1 MSAGALIIIVLLFAV
16 GWALLIRP
24 QRRRQMVQRQMQE
37 ELAPGVEILTA
48 GGLYGFVRSIDE
60 NDEVTVEIAPGTNV
74 RVARRAVAAV
84 IPPESP
90 EQPELAEPESAP
102 EPEPPAEIS

>member
-1 MSAGALIIIVLLFAV
+1 MSAGALIIIVLLFVV

-60 NDEVTVEIAPGTNV
+60 NDELTVEIAPGTNV

-84 IPPESP
+84 IPPEQA
-90 EQPELAEPESAP
+90 EQ
-102 EPEPPAEIS
+102 EPPAAEEAQR

>member
-74 RVARRAVAAV
+74 RVARRAVAAI
-84 IPPESP
+84 IPPE
-90 EQPELAEPESAP
+90 QAEL
-102 EPEPPAEIS
+102 EPPAEEAQR